1 MKKSS
6 FQELT
11 FKNAA
16 IKLTIPNPTL
26 QRSAIFVALGKPT
39 QEVPPRIL
47 RKWLFRAL
55 ATSKLNSE
63 TGFSLMPVAPCLKEG
78 F

>member
-1 MKKSS
+1 MKNSS

-11 FKNAA
+11 LLRSKT
-16 IKLTIPNPTL
+16 KLTIPNAAL

-39 QEVPPRIL
+39 QEVPPGVL
-47 RKWLFRAL
+47 KPWLFRAL
-55 ATSKLNSE
+55 ADRMFNSE
-63 TGFSLMPVAPCLKEG
+63 IGFSLMPVAPCLKEG